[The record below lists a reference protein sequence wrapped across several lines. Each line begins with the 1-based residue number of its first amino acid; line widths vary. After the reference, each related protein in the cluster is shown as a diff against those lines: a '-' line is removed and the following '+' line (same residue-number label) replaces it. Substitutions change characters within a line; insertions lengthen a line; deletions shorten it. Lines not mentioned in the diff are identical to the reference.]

1 MVKNKYWCLVKNK
14 VMDQGV
20 SFHIKHK
27 NIFLF
32 FFSFFFLDLI
42 IDPSNQLFHLKEILF
57 FFTILTG
64 LYEFLN
70 FGNYKLFYL
79 SILISIII
87 PSISLFIGLIFNF
100 NFSLEVG
107 LGYFKS
113 FVLFLLVNMLLN
125 YTIDYGKIFSK
136 LTLILIPISLVIL
149 YLLVTDNFSFF
160 KNIMGDYRDTVK
172 IANRS
177 FGSFDLIMVYYKTV
191 SLLIFGLTYLCSK
204 KRFKFSGFNFLMI
217 VLCAMVLILSSTRAN
232 ILSVF
237 IIVTIYI
244 FRNFFSK
251 KMILRVFF
259 WCFSVLLMIIEVI
272 PFLMEYFFNKD
283 EASNKMKLGFIT
295 DYINFWSDNTLAFV
309 IGQGL
314 GGGIYTIERNLVYTL
329 EPTYFEII
337 RIFGLIGG
345 LFIALFM
352 LAPLILFHLS
362 KNTKTYEK
370 NSYFLLGY
378 IIYIFLIIPTNP
390 LLLSSTGIMV
400 MLIAYSVSIKV
411 FLLRNN
417 K

>member
-1 MVKNKYWCLVKNK
+1 MN
-14 VMDQGV
+14 QGV

-27 NIFLF
+27 NIFIF
-32 FFSFFFLDLI
+32 FFSSLILGLI

-100 NFSLEVG
+100 NFSFEVG

-295 DYINFWSDNTLAFV
+295 DYINFWSENTLAFV

-314 GGGIYTIERNLVYTL
+314 GGGIYTTERNLVYTL

-337 RIFGLIGG
+337 RMFGLIGG

>member
-1 MVKNKYWCLVKNK
+1 MN
-14 VMDQGV
+14 QGV

-27 NIFLF
+27 NIFIF
-32 FFSFFFLDLI
+32 FFSSLILGLI
-42 IDPSNQLFHLKEILF
+42 IDPSNQLFQLKEILF

-172 IANRS
+172 IANRF

-314 GGGIYTIERNLVYTL
+314 GGGIYTTERNLVYTL

-337 RIFGLIGG
+337 RMFGLIGG

>member
-1 MVKNKYWCLVKNK
+1 MN
-14 VMDQGV
+14 QGV

-27 NIFLF
+27 NVFLF
-32 FFSFFFLDLI
+32 FFSSLILGLI

-149 YLLVTDNFSFF
+149 YLLVTGNFSFL

-295 DYINFWSDNTLAFV
+295 DYINFWSENTLAFV

-314 GGGIYTIERNLVYTL
+314 GGGIYTTERNLVYTL

-337 RIFGLIGG
+337 RMFGLIGG

>member
-1 MVKNKYWCLVKNK
+1 MN
-14 VMDQGV
+14 QGV

-27 NIFLF
+27 NVFLF
-32 FFSFFFLDLI
+32 FFSSLILGLI

-295 DYINFWSDNTLAFV
+295 DYINFWSENTLAFV

-314 GGGIYTIERNLVYTL
+314 GGGIYTTERNLVYTL

-337 RIFGLIGG
+337 RMFGLIGG

>member
-1 MVKNKYWCLVKNK
+1 MN
-14 VMDQGV
+14 QGV

-27 NIFLF
+27 NVFLF
-32 FFSFFFLDLI
+32 FFSSLILGLI

-100 NFSLEVG
+100 NFSFEVG

-295 DYINFWSDNTLAFV
+295 DYINFWSENTLAFV

-314 GGGIYTIERNLVYTL
+314 GGGIYTTERNLVYTL

-337 RIFGLIGG
+337 RMFGLIGG